1 MDYLDN
7 NRPQGATGP
16 RPRIQNDNRYAT
28 GPVPRPNRRGPAA
41 HSHNRSGQTGPL
53 PRRSAFSDQTG
64 PLPRHTSTGQTGPF
78 NPQTGPFNPQ
88 NPAPGNLGGET
99 ASPREKDSDYYLS
112 RLEEKLKTAR
122 KLPLS
127 EQCVVDRMELLLLL
141 DNARKSLP
149 DDLRRAQW
157 LLEQNHNLIAETRK
171 EAEKIMRDAEQEIAK
186 MVDEHEITQAAQEE
200 AQRIME
206 EAGMQSRQIHDEA
219 MAYVNNLLQDL
230 ESQLTEMLVY
240 VRKNKSQF

>member
-1 MDYLDN
+1 MDYPDK

-16 RPRIQNDNRYAT
+16 RPRLQSDGRFTT
-28 GPVPRPNRRGPAA
+28 GPVPRPTRKSQSGPALG
-41 HSHNRSGQTGPL
+41 RSGQTGPL
-53 PRRSAFSDQTG
+53 PRRGSLLGQTG
-64 PLPRHTSTGQTGPF
+64 PTARPQSTGQTGPF
-78 NPQTGPFNPQ
+78 SPQNTGPVK
-88 NPAPGNLGGET
+88 LGGENV
-99 ASPREKDSDYYLS
+99 SPREKDSDFYLN

-171 EAEKIMRDAEQEIAK
+171 EAEKIMREAEQEIAK
-186 MVDEHEITQAAQEE
+186 MIDEHEITQAAQEE

-219 MAYVNNLLQDL
+219 MAYVANLLQDL

>member
-7 NRPQGATGP
+7 NLLQGATNP
-16 RPRIQNDNRYAT
+16 RPRMQNDSRYAT
-28 GPVPRPNRRGPAA
+28 GPVPRPSRRGQAGP
-41 HSHNRSGQTGPL
+41 SHNRTGQTGPL
-53 PRRSAFSDQTG
+53 PRRPAFSDQAASLNRPNPTG
-64 PLPRHTSTGQTGPF
+64 K
-78 NPQTGPFNPQ
+78 TGPFNPQ
-88 NPAPGNLGGET
+88 NVNQANLGAET
-99 ASPREKDSDYYLS
+99 PSPREKDSDFYLS

-127 EQCVVDRMELLLLL
+127 DQCVVDRMELLLLL

-186 MVDEHEITQAAQEE
+186 MIDEHEITQAAQEE

-219 MAYVNNLLQDL
+219 MAYVSNLLQDL
-230 ESQLTEMLVY
+230 EGQLTEMLVY

>member
-16 RPRIQNDNRYAT
+16 RPRIQNDSRYAT
-28 GPVPRPNRRGPAA
+28 GPIPRPNRRGPAGP
-41 HSHNRSGQTGPL
+41 SHNRLGQTGPL
-53 PRRSAFSDQTG
+53 PRRSGFSDQTG
-64 PLPRHTSTGQTGPF
+64 PIPRSNPSGQTGPF
-78 NPQTGPFNPQ
+78 SPQ
-88 NPAPGNLGGET
+88 NSTAGNLGGET
-99 ASPREKDSDYYLS
+99 ANPREKDSEYYLN

-186 MVDEHEITQAAQEE
+186 MVDEHEITQAAQDE

-219 MAYVNNLLQDL
+219 MAYVSNLLQDL